1 MKSFATCSI
10 LFILLCFQ
18 FVYGGWKIATAPV
31 KLAGGEGENYMHPVW
46 STTSDWIA
54 FTSIGYQ
61 GIWVINSRSHE
72 IKKLTDEQGSGFG
85 FSWSNTGKEI
95 VCIITDYEGKKP
107 FNQLKIFDIE
117 NDSSWTVTNGKQRF
131 RGLPRWSIDD
141 QQVYIMGKRKIHIFE
156 SKLKKSEAMTTPQNK
171 QMVFLKSGKIVV
183 ETFDQVTEKV
193 FEPVNGMG
201 IINLVISPDRRKMA
215 FEVYGGNMY
224 VMNVDGTGLTD
235 LGVGYRP
242 QWCPDGEYLAYM
254 ITEDDGYRFTQSDIY
269 TIKIDGSDKTNL
281 TNTNDILEM
290 NPSWSPEGNRI
301 VFDNYNEGSIY
312 VVEVEN
318 SL

>member
-1 MKSFATCSI
+1 MKSFVTCSI

-18 FVYGGWKIATAPV
+18 FVYGGWKITTAPV

-61 GIWVINSRSHE
+61 GIWVLNSRSHE

-85 FSWSNTGKEI
+85 FSWSNTGQEI
-95 VCIITDYEGKKP
+95 VCITTDYEGKKP

-117 NDSSWTVTNGKQRF
+117 NDTSWTVTDGKQRF

-141 QQVYIMGKRKIHIFE
+141 QQVYIMGKRNIHIFE
-156 SKLKKSEAMTTPQNK
+156 SKLKISEPMTTPQNK

-193 FEPVNGMG
+193 FEPVSGMG
-201 IINLVISPDRRKMA
+201 TINLMISPDRSKLA

-242 QWCPDGEYLAYM
+242 QWSPGGEYLAYM

-269 TIKIDGSDKTNL
+269 TIKIDGSDKNNL